1 MYEQRADRPEPEQ
14 RTNLV
19 DSSTLQRSAPVSTWT
34 TRVSWGSIFAAA
46 FVVIA
51 VQLALSALGIWGNF
65 GLAKLTSISALQSSA
80 TSVAIWIG
88 VSAVIS
94 LFVGGIVA
102 VRLSNSRSV
111 RSALWHGLIVWGIS
125 VTAMTVLSTLGI
137 AGMLGFGLN
146 SSAAAK
152 AVVGA
157 TGTAGAGLTRATSAA
172 AKYGGYY
179 LLFSAIGVIGA
190 LAGGWVGSMGM
201 SRRAST
207 GVSQSTAHQEET
219 ETVTRRAA

>member
-1 MYEQRADRPEPEQ
+1 MYEQRAERPESEQ
-14 RTNLV
+14 HTSLV
-19 DSSTLQRSAPVSTWT
+19 DTSTLQSSTPVSTWT

-51 VQLALSALGIWGNF
+51 VQLALSALGVWGNF
-65 GLAKLTSISALQSSA
+65 GLAKLTSIGALQSSA

-94 LFVGGIVA
+94 LFVGGIV
-102 VRLSNSRSV
+102 VSRLSNVHSV
-111 RSALWHGLIVWGIS
+111 RSALWHGLVVWGIS
-125 VTAMTVLSTLGI
+125 VTAMTVLSTLGV
-137 AGMLGFGLN
+137 AGMLGFGLD

-157 TGTAGAGLTRATSAA
+157 TGTAGVGLTRATSAA

-179 LLFSAIGVIGA
+179 LLFSAIGVIAA
-190 LAGGWVGSMGM
+190 LAGGWVGSI
-201 SRRAST
+201 STARRASGSVPQT
-207 GVSQSTAHQEET
+207 MANQEET

>member
-1 MYEQRADRPEPEQ
+1 MYEQRADRPESEQ
-14 RTNLV
+14 RTSLI
-19 DSSTLQRSAPVSTWT
+19 DSSTLQRSAPASTWT
-34 TRVSWGSIFAAA
+34 SRVGWGSIFAAA
-46 FVVIA
+46 FMVIA

-65 GLAKLTSISALQSSA
+65 GLAKLTSIGALQSSA
-80 TSVAIWIG
+80 TSVAVWIG
-88 VSAVIS
+88 VTAAIS

-102 VRLSNSRSV
+102 SRLANARSV
-111 RSALWHGLIVWGIS
+111 SSALWHGLVVWGVS

-157 TGTAGAGLTRATSAA
+157 TGTAGIGLTRATSAA

-179 LLFSAIGVIGA
+179 LLFSAIGAIGA
-190 LAGGWVGSMGM
+190 LAGGWVGSISMA
-201 SRRAST
+201 RRASGSVPQART
-207 GVSQSTAHQEET
+207 SQDET
-219 ETVTRRAA
+219 ETAARRAA